1 MGKESRHTSNNQRR
15 EHMTPR
21 MSSSDFN
28 KGKQIVAV
36 EGVFIRE
43 TKLAKLVVFNSKQC
57 WLPVPQFGKEMEIL
71 DVSTGDCVVYI
82 PRWLADK
89 NELGYDELEEDELKL
104 GEKDEAD
111 QDSYGRM
118 MDGEESP

>member
-1 MGKESRHTSNNQRR
+1 
-15 EHMTPR
+15 MTPR

-36 EGVFIRE
+36 EGVFVRE
-43 TKLAKLVVFNSKQC
+43 TELAKLVVFNSKQC
-57 WLPVPQFGKEMEIL
+57 WLPVSQFGKEIEIS
-71 DVSTGDCVVYI
+71 DIDSGECIVYI

-89 NELGYDELEEDELKL
+89 NELDYDELEEDELEL
-104 GEKDEAD
+104 DEEEDEDD

-118 MDGEESP
+118 MNGDESI

>member
-1 MGKESRHTSNNQRR
+1 M
-15 EHMTPR
+15 PR

-28 KGKQIVAV
+28 KGKQIVSV

-43 TKLAKLVVFNSKQC
+43 TERAKLVVFNSKQC
-57 WLPVPQFGKEMEIL
+57 WLPVSQFAKEMEIL
-71 DVSTGDCVVYI
+71 DIDSGDCVVYI

-89 NELGYDELEEDELKL
+89 NKLSYDEVEDEEGELEEGD
-104 GEKDEAD
+104 EKDEVD

-118 MDGEESP
+118 MDSLDSSGP